1 MTAAQPAV
9 DADEALLA
17 AWVRGEQ
24 AAFARLYDRHDR
36 ACFDF
41 IRRLLG
47 PEATAI
53 AEELHQETWVAVS
66 RAAAGFDAD
75 KARFGT
81 WLFTIARNKVMDHFR
96 QHAKLVTIAGSEG
109 EALAQSLP
117 DEAAAT
123 PERLAHDREL
133 GAALLRE
140 VEALPLAQREA
151 FVLFAWDELSLEE
164 VASVTQVGV
173 ETAKSRLRY
182 ARTTLRT
189 RLAAWW
195 GREDE
200 R

>member
-1 MTAAQPAV
+1 MSAAQPAV
-9 DADEALLA
+9 DTDEALLA
-17 AWVRGEQ
+17 AWTRGEQ

-47 PEATAI
+47 AESI
-53 AEELHQETWVAVS
+53 GVAEELHQETWIAVS
-66 RAAAGFDAD
+66 RAAAGFDAG
-75 KARFGT
+75 KARFAT

-109 EALAQSLP
+109 EALAQALP
-117 DEAAAT
+117 DDAAAT
-123 PERLAHDREL
+123 PEHLAHGREL
-133 GAALLRE
+133 GVALLRE

-151 FVLFAWDELSLEE
+151 FLLFAWDELSLDE
-164 VASVTQVGV
+164 VAEVTQVGV

-182 ARTTLRT
+182 ARATLRT

-195 GREDE
+195 GKESG
-200 R
+200 

>member
-47 PEATAI
+47 AESSAV
-53 AEELHQETWVAVS
+53 AEELHQDTWVAVS

-75 KARFGT
+75 KARFVT

-96 QHAKLVTIAGSEG
+96 QHAKLVTIAGIEG
-109 EALAQSLP
+109 EALAQALP
-117 DEAAAT
+117 DDDAGM
-123 PERLAHDREL
+123 PEQLAHAREL

-140 VEALPLAQREA
+140 VDALPLVQREA
-151 FVLFAWDELSLEE
+151 FVLFAWDELSLDE
-164 VASVTQVGV
+164 VAAVTQVGV

-182 ARTTLRT
+182 ARNTLRE
-189 RLAAWW
+189 RLAAWR
-195 GREDE
+195 GKEGS
-200 R
+200 